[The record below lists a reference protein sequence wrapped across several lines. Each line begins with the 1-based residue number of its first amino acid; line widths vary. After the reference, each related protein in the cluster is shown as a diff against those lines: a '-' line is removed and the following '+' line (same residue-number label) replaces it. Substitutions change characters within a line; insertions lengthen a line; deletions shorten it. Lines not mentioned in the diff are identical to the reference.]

1 MARNQHTRALREAG
15 HVLQGLADRVED
27 GSLGAAGELQRLVVI
42 AAWSGA
48 AAALAAGAGAGAGDT
63 GAQSAHLDGPLE
75 PVG

>member
-15 HVLQGLADRVED
+15 HVLQGLAHRVED

-48 AAALAAGAGAGAGDT
+48 AAALAAGAGAGDT